1 MVISRSWTS
10 VQSASR
16 RRLAIVL
23 IWLVFLSAG
32 LYIVVARTPVEG
44 DLTAFLP
51 RSGPTGGRVLLEG
64 LQTGPASRLVL
75 IALQGES
82 DAAGA
87 ALSKRLADMLR
98 ASQLFLHVSNGQ
110 QLLSDAD
117 RLWLAKYRYLLS
129 PKEGAERFSAPA
141 LRVALKRR
149 LRELASPVSV
159 FDEQWLPLDPTG
171 EMRAIAEAW
180 QGAERA
186 ERRHGVWF
194 SPDGRRAL
202 LLAETRAAGFDVD
215 AQREV
220 VQTIRHAFV
229 ASSKTLGMDADTEL
243 LVSGPAVFAADAK
256 ERMQAETQL
265 LSVIA
270 CSVVMVIIFSAYR
283 SRRIILLSA
292 LPLASAVVMA
302 AASTGLMFG
311 SIHGITLAFGITLVG
326 VAIDYPVHL
335 FSHLH
340 RAEKVENT
348 LHRIWPTLA
357 LGAVTSAIGYL
368 GLATSDFPGLIQ
380 LGVFA
385 VVGLLTA
392 AVFTGWVLPALLP
405 EHWAPGNEDHPG
417 AVRLLSRIPT
427 GRTMK
432 GATIVLGLG
441 LLAVLLTVNP
451 PKWEEDLAALSPV
464 PPASLALDRQLRSEL
479 GAPEVTHVIVVQDRE
494 AEGVLLAIEKLTPRL
509 QALVSN
515 GLIDAFD
522 APTHYLPSM
531 ARQRA
536 RQKELPQPAELQDN
550 LHQALAGLP
559 FKRTVF
565 RQFLD
570 GVEESRGLLP
580 LGPEDLADTMLGLR
594 VSSTLYQKDGAW
606 IGLVLL
612 SGVTNHKEVARWFSA
627 QDLRAGRYVNIKTE
641 MGRLVA
647 NYRNEALKRLAW
659 GAAAILLVLWLGLGA
674 PGRIFRVVLP
684 VALAIVVDVF
694 ALTALGKQLS
704 LFHLVSL
711 LLVVG
716 IGLDYSLFFSRP
728 DAEMLIRGRTLHA
741 VLVCAGSTVAVFGIL
756 ALSEVPVLDAIGT
769 TVAIGAAA
777 SLITAGIL
785 APGPSAGVSRTH
797 GGWPDPSDVRAQD
810 GMPYAP
816 SPASDAHATP
826 ADHRLHGR

>member
-1 MVISRSWTS
+1 VISRSWTS
-10 VQSASR
+10 VQSVNS

-32 LYIVVARTPVEG
+32 LYVVVARTPVEG

-51 RSGPTGGRVLLEG
+51 RFGTTGGGVLLEG

-82 DAAGA
+82 EAVGA
-87 ALSKRLADMLR
+87 ALSKRLADTLR
-98 ASQLFLHVSNGQ
+98 ANQLFLYVANGQ
-110 QLLSDAD
+110 SLLSDAE
-117 RLWLAKYRYLLS
+117 RLWLVKYRYLLS
-129 PKEGAERFSAPA
+129 PKEGADRFSAPA
-141 LRVALKRR
+141 LRAVLKRR

-159 FDEQWLPLDPTG
+159 FGKQWLPLDPTG

-180 QGAERA
+180 QGTEKA

-194 SPDGRRAL
+194 SPDGKRAL

-215 AQREV
+215 AQREAV
-220 VQTIRHAFV
+220 EAIRHAFV
-229 ASSKTLGMDADTEL
+229 AGRERLGTDADVEL
-243 LVSGPAVFAADAK
+243 LISGPAVFATDAK

-265 LSVIA
+265 LAVIA
-270 CSVVMVIIFSAYR
+270 CGVVMVLISSAYR
-283 SRRIILLSA
+283 SARILLLSA

-302 AASTGLMFG
+302 VASVGLTFS
-311 SIHGITLAFGITLVG
+311 SIHGITLAFGVTLVG
-326 VAIDYPVHL
+326 VAIDYPIHL

-340 RAEKVENT
+340 RAEKVVHT
-348 LHRIWPTLA
+348 LHRIWPTLG

-405 EHWAPGNEDHPG
+405 EYWAPGNEDHPS
-417 AVRLLSRIPT
+417 AVRLLSHIPT

-432 GATIVLGLG
+432 GATIVVGLG
-441 LLAVLLTVNP
+441 LLAAMLTVIP

-509 QALVSN
+509 QSLVSA
-515 GLIDAFD
+515 GLIDTFD
-522 APTHYLPSM
+522 APTQYLPSM

-536 RQKELPQPAELQDN
+536 RQKGLPQRGDLQEN
-550 LHQALAGLP
+550 LLQALAGLP

-565 RQFLD
+565 RPFLD
-570 GVEESRGLLP
+570 GVEESRGLSP

-594 VSSTLYQKDGAW
+594 MSSTLYRKDGAW

-612 SGVTNHKEVARWFSA
+612 SGVTNHKEVARWFSV
-627 QDLRAGRYVNIKTE
+627 QDLGAAHYVNIKVE
-641 MGRLVA
+641 MDRLVA

-659 GAAAILLVLWLGLGA
+659 GAGVILVVLWLGLRS
-674 PGRIFRVVLP
+674 PGRVFRVVLP

-694 ALTALGKQLS
+694 VLTALGKQLS

-728 DAEMLIRGRTLHA
+728 DDELLIRGRTLHA

-756 ALSEVPVLDAIGT
+756 ALSEIPVLDAIGT
-769 TVAIGAAA
+769 TVAIGVAA
-777 SLITAGIL
+777 SLITASIL
-785 APGPSAGVSRTH
+785 APDPSAVDSRTRS
-797 GGWPDPSDVRAQD
+797 GWPDPSGVRAQD
-810 GMPYAP
+810 GMPSAP
-816 SPASDAHATP
+816 SPADDAHATP
-826 ADHRLHGR
+826 ADHRLHSR